1 MDVDGGDLD
10 VVESVI
16 LCVGEGV
23 PAVEGEG
30 GGRCQSVATNH
41 NSLLP
46 QPAGW
51 LRLELKVGNL
61 SILVNSKMCLQP
73 DTKYHNKTTI

>member
-1 MDVDGGDLD
+1 MNVDGGDLD

-23 PAVEGEG
+23 PAVVGEG

-46 QPAGW
+46 QPTGR
-51 LRLELKVGNL
+51 LGLELKVGNL
-61 SILVNSKMCLQP
+61 SI
-73 DTKYHNKTTI
+73 